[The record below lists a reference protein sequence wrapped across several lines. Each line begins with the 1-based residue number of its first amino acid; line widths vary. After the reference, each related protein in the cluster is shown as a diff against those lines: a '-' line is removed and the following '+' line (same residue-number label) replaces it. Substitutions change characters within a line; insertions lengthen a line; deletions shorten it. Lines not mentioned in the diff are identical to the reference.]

1 MTFRLKSLSEHVA
14 ATAEPD
20 AELLARFVRDRNE
33 AAFTAL
39 VERYGPMVI
48 GACRRV
54 LGVRSDA
61 EDAFQATF
69 LVLARKAHT
78 CPAPLAGWLYGVA
91 RRVALKARSKQ
102 PDSLTLDIR
111 DRGRDPLAELSARE
125 VLTILDD
132 EIQRL
137 PAGYRMPVV
146 LCCLEGLTLEEAAA
160 RLGCSKG
167 ALRGRLERGR
177 DRLRAG
183 LCKRGIVP
191 ALALAAV
198 PRIATASAPF
208 PGLSTRTTRAAVMFV
223 SRTGPVPAGPRLLAE
238 GVIRTMLATKL
249 KLVVAALTAALAIP
263 ALLSAAIGITP
274 LVDEKAAGPQKE
286 KGAPTPPTPAA
297 ADKPKADAKDQD
309 ALQGLWQAVELEHQG
324 QKAPDAVVKRF
335 QVRIKGD
342 KLVFGPGTDDREHT
356 FSLDPGVKPKAMD
369 LVPSDGPAKG
379 KRLPCAIYRLDGDTL
394 TICLDKDGEA
404 NKRPI
409 AFKTAAEDGFSLLTL
424 KRVVPPK

>member
-1 MTFRLKSLSEHVA
+1 MNLRLKSLSELVA
-14 ATAEPD
+14 PTTEPD
-20 AELLARFVRDRNE
+20 TVLLARFVRDRDE
-33 AAFTAL
+33 KAFTAL
-39 VERYGPMVI
+39 VGRYGPMVT

-54 LGVRSDA
+54 LGDPCDA

-69 LVLARKAHT
+69 LVLARKAHM
-78 CPAPLAGWLYGVA
+78 CPTPLAGWLYGVA
-91 RRVALKARSKQ
+91 RRVALKARSKR
-102 PDSLTLDIR
+102 PESLSRDVR

-137 PAGYRMPVV
+137 PADQRLPVV
-146 LCCLEGLTLEEAAA
+146 LCCLEGLTLEEAAT
-160 RLGCSKG
+160 RLECSKG

-198 PRIATASAPF
+198 PRIAPASALPS
-208 PGLSTRTTRAAVMFV
+208 GLITRTTRAAVMFV
-223 SRTGPVPAGPRLLAE
+223 SRTGPVPAGPRLMAE

-249 KLVVAALTAALAIP
+249 KLAVAVLAAVITIP
-263 ALLSAAIGITP
+263 LLLSAAIGTAP
-274 LVDEKAAGPQKE
+274 SVDEKAAGPQKE
-286 KGAPTPPTPAA
+286 KGAPPTAT
-297 ADKPKADAKDQD
+297 DKPKADAKDQD

-356 FSLDPGVKPKAMD
+356 FSLDPAAKPKAMD

-379 KRLPCAIYRLDGDTL
+379 KRLPCAIYQLEGDAL
-394 TICLDKDGEA
+394 TICLDKDGSA
-404 NKRPI
+404 NKRPS
-409 AFKTAAEDGFSLLTL
+409 AFKTAAGDGFTLLTL